1 MSVNIWI
8 KMWYINNGI
17 LSHKNEYIWV
27 SPSEVYNPRACYTEG
42 SKSERNILLH
52 THTHTHTHGNLQEW
66 CWHAYLQNRN
76 IEKDTDLWTQQ
87 GKKRVGQ
94 AEEHWNLWLCVRQTA
109 KGGAVYHRELRE
121 LSLVLCDNQQRWGG
135 VEGGRAVSQEGT
147 YVYLWLILNCYRR
160 NQHGKAIILQFQRTR
175 VAE

>member
-1 MSVNIWI
+1 MEYSAI
-8 KMWYINNGI
+8 KMNTFESVLVRCITLEPAI
-17 LSHKNEYIWV
+17 Q
-27 SPSEVYNPRACYTEG
+27 SEVNQKETYYY
-42 SKSERNILLH
+42 
-52 THTHTHTHGNLQEW
+52 THTHTHGNLQEW